1 MTLREELDFLQP
13 YLEIEQARL
22 EDRLT
27 VVMKIAPETLD
38 ARVPH
43 LLLQPL
49 VENAVRHG
57 IAARIEPGTVEISA
71 SRGPDDRFLQ
81 LEIRDDGRGMDR
93 DHELGTRRGVGLIN
107 IRSRLEQL
115 YGSEHRF
122 KLESQAAGG
131 VLVRITIPFRLRR
144 DRRRHGGEVGP
155 MTIRAAI
162 VDDEPLA
169 RRRIRNLLTEAP
181 DVEVIAECA
190 NGKDAIESLEE
201 SPPDLL
207 FLDIQMPEI
216 DGFDVLQAIGVGHV
230 PVVIFVTAYDQFAL
244 RAFEAHALDY
254 LLKPFDDER
263 FGAALQRAR
272 ERIRQ
277 QQGGDLDRR
286 LQALLENVRGDHGYL
301 RRLVVP
307 SGHRSIFVRTEH
319 IDWIE
324 AERNYI
330 RLHVGGRAY
339 LLRENLSHI
348 VVRTGSCDVLPDPPL
363 HHREHRPDPGR
374 RIALPW
380 RVPGGASG
388 WDEAEHAAAAATAAS
403 LHAVMGKKRPARR
416 VGPVGRTPRTSRRRS
431 SYTSSRDS
439 GQSRCSAQRPDDMFG
454 GMTKPAVAVALVA
467 FLLAPA
473 VAVPRPTSR

>member
-1 MTLREELDFLQP
+1 
-13 YLEIEQARL
+13 
-22 EDRLT
+22 
-27 VVMKIAPETLD
+27 
-38 ARVPH
+38 
-43 LLLQPL
+43 
-49 VENAVRHG
+49 
-57 IAARIEPGTVEISA
+57 
-71 SRGPDDRFLQ
+71 
-81 LEIRDDGRGMDR
+81 
-93 DHELGTRRGVGLIN
+93 
-107 IRSRLEQL
+107 
-115 YGSEHRF
+115 
-122 KLESQAAGG
+122 
-131 VLVRITIPFRLRR
+131 
-144 DRRRHGGEVGP
+144 

-181 DVEVIAECA
+181 DVKVIAEFA

-216 DGFDVLQAIGVGHV
+216 DGFDVLQAIGVGRV
-230 PVVIFVTAYDQFAL
+230 PAVIFVTAYDQFAL

-263 FGAALQRAR
+263 FEAALQRAR

-307 SGHRSIFVRTEH
+307 SGHRNVFVRTEH

-348 VVRTGSCDVLPDPPL
+348 VSALDPATFCRIHRSIIVNIDRIQAVEALFRGEYQVVLHDGTKL
-363 HHREHRPDPGR
+363 TSGR
-374 RIALPW
+374 SYR
-380 RVPGGASG
+380 RN
-388 WDEAEHAAAAATAAS
+388 
-403 LHAVMGKKRPARR
+403 LHALMGKK
-416 VGPVGRTPRTSRRRS
+416 S
-431 SYTSSRDS
+431 
-439 GQSRCSAQRPDDMFG
+439 
-454 GMTKPAVAVALVA
+454 
-467 FLLAPA
+467 
-473 VAVPRPTSR
+473 